1 MQDADHWVMKS
12 IAKILIRNGVIS
24 QDEIMQE
31 VDDLERHGL
40 DEASRALFVLALEAE
55 SMSAAEY
62 EADFRRR
69 QIVERTAYIAKRSE
83 GYKPD
88 E

>member
-1 MQDADHWVMKS
+1 MQDADHWVMRS
-12 IAKILIRNGVIS
+12 IAKILIRKGVIS

-31 VDDLERHGL
+31 VDDLERLGL
-40 DEASRALFVLALEAE
+40 DDASRALFVLILEAE

-69 QIVERTAYIAKRSE
+69 QMIERTAYIAKKSE
-83 GYKPD
+83 GYKPND
-88 E
+88 